1 MPTIKDK
8 LHFNFNGVWSNT
20 YGLINV
26 ALDSGMFEETLVAS
40 REIVETKIRGNDR
53 PMLHRIEYSPLEF
66 DMTIAFENGYEDEDI
81 DSIIRWLFVK
91 QYKSLYF
98 QGKENRVYMCLPVGD
113 PMIVHNGL
121 NEGYFTI
128 RMRCDSPNVYS
139 PYLTTD
145 LEIVTTSSTVTINND
160 GHDEGDLEISIK
172 KDGVGQI
179 TIECLDDGG
188 SIFDILNLT
197 NLEDVYINC
206 NREIIETDLIGESRY
221 DDVVGDFPRLI
232 MGVNRFKITGSCQI
246 QFRYKNKYRI

>member
-1 MPTIKDK
+1 
-8 LHFNFNGVWSNT
+8 
-20 YGLINV
+20 
-26 ALDSGMFEETLVAS
+26 
-40 REIVETKIRGNDR
+40 
-53 PMLHRIEYSPLEF
+53 
-66 DMTIAFENGYEDEDI
+66 
-81 DSIIRWLFVK
+81 
-91 QYKSLYF
+91 
-98 QGKENRVYMCLPVGD
+98 MCLPVGD